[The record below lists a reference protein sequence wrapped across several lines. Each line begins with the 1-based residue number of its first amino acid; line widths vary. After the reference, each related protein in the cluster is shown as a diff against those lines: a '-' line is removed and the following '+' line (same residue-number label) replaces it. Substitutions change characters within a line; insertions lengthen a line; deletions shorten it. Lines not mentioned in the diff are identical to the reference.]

1 MDMDIPERLKRVER
15 IEIDGKVWIRAQE
28 YLSAIRAP
36 QSSRITGKI
45 APSEKK
51 RICIRHGRAWYEKV
65 RVLYISPAA
74 ALQLAIDHARC
85 PSAWIREWIAAA

>member
-15 IEIDGKVWIRAQE
+15 IEIDGEVWIRAQE
-28 YLSAIRAP
+28 YLRAIRAP
-36 QSSRITGKI
+36 QSGRITAMI
-45 APSEKK
+45 APNEKK
-51 RICIRHGRAWYEKV
+51 RVSIRRGGAWYDKV

-74 ALQLAIDHARC
+74 ALQLAIDYARC